1 MENTNNLHRKNGS
14 VFVKNKILTEVDALP
29 HDKLLPQLEALY
41 LTDPK
46 DVMVLKALTHIL
58 YHKKDYTRALQFVL
72 KALDE
77 SPDDVQA
84 LKYKAWICSE
94 TGDDNNYIKILKQI
108 SEAGNADF
116 EVNDQLAVH
125 FENNGHI
132 LMALGL
138 YTKALQDPANYQPL
152 HAAIGGANC
161 YSKSGAFEI
170 ADEIYDTL
178 LSIYP
183 NDSMLVYNKATNY
196 CANREVDVALKMLRK
211 LIANNPNNEMI
222 KNLLSELEKRKI
234 HNTGLKNLRDDE
246 VLKSPK
252 NIDSDG
258 TLQLDDN
265 ADSVKELSAEYFDL
279 MKNYKYFEAKDKLKT
294 ILQIDDSIAIV
305 WSNLAS
311 IHFTLLEIHESLECC
326 EKALTLVTDPEDK
339 IISFIS
345 VTKAYALFALGELED
360 ALAITEKWLIKDPN
374 DYSLLVIK
382 ARILNRNKNYEDAIR
397 ILLPTLKSMTQQG
410 EIEAFAKY
418 LLAAAYQG
426 LGNEAEAKKALTK
439 SAAQGCEFGIRWLSV
454 LNRQQELY
462 STNKKDN

>member
-1 MENTNNLHRKNGS
+1 MKSTNDQHRKNES
-14 VFVKNKILTEVDALP
+14 EFIIHKILAEIDTLP
-29 HDKLLPQLEALY
+29 HDEVLPEIEELY
-41 LTDPK
+41 SRNPK
-46 DVMVLKALTHIL
+46 DVPILKALTHIH
-58 YHKKDYTRALQFVL
+58 YHKKDYTKALHFVL

-84 LKYKAWICSE
+84 LKYKAWIYSE
-94 TGDDNNYIKILKQI
+94 TGDEDNYIKILKQI
-108 SEAGNADF
+108 SEAGEADF

-178 LSIYP
+178 SSIYP
-183 NDSMLVYNKATNY
+183 RDSMLIFNKATNY
-196 CANREVDVALKMLRK
+196 CANREVDVAVKMLHK
-211 LIANNPNNEMI
+211 LIANDLNN
-222 KNLLSELEKRKI
+222 KALNNLLSELNKKKTP
-234 HNTGLKNLRDDE
+234 NTGLKNLRDDE

-252 NIDSDG
+252 NNDSDG
-258 TLQLDDN
+258 TLQLDYN

-279 MKNYKYFEAKDKLKT
+279 MKNYKYFEAKDKLKE
-294 ILQIDDSIAIV
+294 ILQIDDTIAIV

-311 IHFTLLEIHESLECC
+311 IHFTFLEIHESLECC
-326 EKALTLVTDPEDK
+326 EKALSLVTDPDDK
-339 IISFIS
+339 IIGFIS
-345 VTKAYALFALGELED
+345 VKKAYALFALGKLEE
-360 ALAITEKWLIKDPN
+360 ALGIAEKELIKDPN
-374 DYSLLVIK
+374 NYSMLVLK

-397 ILLPTLKSMTQQG
+397 ILLSTLKSMTQQG
-410 EIEAFAKY
+410 ETEAFAKY

-426 LGNEAEAKKALTK
+426 LGDEAEAKKALTE

-454 LNRQQELY
+454 LN
-462 STNKKDN
+462 KK